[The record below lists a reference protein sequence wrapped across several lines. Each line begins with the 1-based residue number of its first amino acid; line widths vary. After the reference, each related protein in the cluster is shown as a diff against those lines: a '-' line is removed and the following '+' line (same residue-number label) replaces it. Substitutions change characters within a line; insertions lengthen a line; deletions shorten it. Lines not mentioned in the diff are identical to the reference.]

1 MDGLTVESR
10 RNWDAVALGWAR
22 RRDQFAEVAA
32 PVTEGLLSLLSPK
45 PGERILELAC
55 GPGEVGLRVARLVGE
70 DGHVLLTDL
79 SPEMVEAAR
88 DRAAELGVTNADFGV
103 LDAQDM
109 ALPDRAFD
117 GAVCRF
123 GYMLM
128 PDPARGLRE
137 TARVLA
143 GGGRLA
149 FAVWADRRLNTWGT
163 AGGRALVELGLAEP
177 PDPSAP
183 GPFALDDPARLHA
196 AIASGGM
203 TVVSEE
209 DVAVQ
214 WSFPSVTA
222 WWELM
227 TDLSVSLQTGIAGL
241 SEREVEGV
249 RKVAYRHLDSR
260 EEQGAVVVR
269 GLARILLARPAR

>member
-1 MDGLTVESR
+1 MDALTVESR

-22 RRDQFAEVAA
+22 RRAQFAEVAA

-88 DRAAELGVTNADFGV
+88 DRGGELGVTNADFGV

-117 GAVCRF
+117 AAVCRF

-137 TARVLA
+137 TARVV
-143 GGGRLA
+143 GGDGRLA

-177 PDPSAP
+177 PAREAP
-183 GPFALDDPARLHA
+183 GPFALDDPGRLQA
-196 AIASGGM
+196 AITSGGM

-209 DVAVQ
+209 DIAVR

-241 SEREVEGV
+241 SEPQLEEV
-249 RKVAYRHLDSR
+249 RRVAYRHLDVR
-260 EEQGAVVVR
+260 EEHGAVVVP
-269 GLARILLARPAR
+269 GLARIILARPAR